1 MDSKVY
7 ALSLSECTERLLEV
21 KSAVVVT
28 HIRPDGDTLGTSA
41 ALCKILEAL
50 GKSAELLPS
59 DKVPK
64 RLAFLTEGVKIAES
78 TDGKSVITCDV
89 ASPSQLGALFEK
101 LPEVYLSIDH
111 HEISSPF
118 CPHYTVGGASS
129 AAEVLLGIVRELI
142 SRGLLRLTPDIAYP
156 LYAAMSSD
164 TGGFLFSSTTA
175 DTYRAAAE
183 LVETG
188 INHADINHRLFYS
201 KSEEQIRAEGFIAA
215 SLVSAGNISYAAIT
229 LADKERLDLSDEHFE
244 TAIDVVRSLIGTEIA
259 FTLKELTPGKFR
271 VSLRSTG
278 FNVAKIA
285 ESLSGGGH
293 VRAAGCAVEAESPKD
308 AAELIIETINKYK
321 GSTKQ

>member
-28 HIRPDGDTLGTSA
+28 HIRPDGDTLGTSV

-50 GKSAELLPS
+50 GKGAELLPS

-101 LPEVYLSIDH
+101 LPEVHLSIDH

-129 AAEVLLGIVRELI
+129 AAEVLFGIVRELI

-293 VRAAGCAVEAESPKD
+293 IRAAGCTVEAESPKD